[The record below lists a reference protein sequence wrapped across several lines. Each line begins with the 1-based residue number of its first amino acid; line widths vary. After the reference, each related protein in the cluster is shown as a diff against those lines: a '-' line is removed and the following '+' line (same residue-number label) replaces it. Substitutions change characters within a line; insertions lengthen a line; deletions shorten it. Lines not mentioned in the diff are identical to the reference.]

1 MITYLDVET
10 TFTIDENKRT
20 DPLPFTPSNKL
31 VSVQYAC
38 DDGEP
43 QFHWFHHKDKTFDT
57 KNSFTKVQQTLDNS
71 QLLVGH
77 NIKFDLVWL

>member
-43 QFHWFHHKDKTFDT
+43 QFHWFHH
-57 KNSFTKVQQTLDNS
+57 
-71 QLLVGH
+71 
-77 NIKFDLVWL
+77 